1 MGSTRAAAGRLDEAG
16 VVRPDRLVVVVGTGT
31 EVGKTWVATQALAT
45 LRAGGVTVAA
55 RKPVQSFEPGD
66 ALTDAHLLGEATGEH
81 RTTVCRLDRWYEV
94 AMAPP
99 MAARALGRVPF
110 TVADLAG
117 ELRWPGGAGPGA
129 DAGAAVEV
137 GLVETAGGVR
147 SPLAADGTA
156 IELIG
161 LLQPDVIVLVG
172 DAELGTINSVRLSMD
187 ALDRASHIASVI
199 VMLNRY
205 DGVDDLHR
213 RNLDW
218 LTNEDGFDVVTS
230 VPWLVRRLRPV
241 SP

>member
-1 MGSTRAAAGRLDEAG
+1 M
-16 VVRPDRLVVVVGTGT
+16 RPERLVVVVGTGT
-31 EVGKTWVATQALAT
+31 EVGKTWVSAQALST
-45 LRAGGVTVAA
+45 LRAGGITVAA

-66 ALTDAHLLGEATGEH
+66 LLTDAHHLGEATGEH
-81 RTTVCRLDRWYEV
+81 HSAVCRLDRWYEV

-99 MAARALGRVPF
+99 MAARVLGRPPF

-117 ELRWPGGAGPGA
+117 ELRWPDAGPGA
-129 DAGAAVEV
+129 GVEV
-137 GLVETAGGVR
+137 GLVETVGGVR

-213 RNLDW
+213 HNLDW

-230 VPWLVRRLRPV
+230 VAWLVRRLRPL
-241 SP
+241 PD